1 METKEFGNGF
11 KTVAVLLQVV
21 CLMIVIVTFSLIL
34 NLFER
39 SRLSFRDIG
48 NNYSFFHSYFYME
61 RVTEEVKDL
70 AVYLQI
76 KKTIPVWEPDNV
88 RYKHLKLKFNTEETN
103 FYYWFLQDGAILT
116 NMPQAEDMEEAMSFA
131 KEMGSYLYYDDSD
144 ISIKGNLAHMTEISD
159 LEFLKLFQK
168 GRGGGLMIA
177 VDTSLSHKDTLSKEA
192 SVYETYFP
200 WIRIAIFAA
209 VLAFICFLLCM
220 IYLTLAAGRS
230 GSDEEIRLHRIDY
243 LPTEILFAVMIIF
256 MTGLITFCARLSEKD
271 WGMSSSLILTGT
283 LVFLS
288 DAALLALYLSFVRKI
303 KADIFTKCSLAAH
316 IVHTIKASMK
326 KQGIANRAK
335 IQFAIYTVVLMILFW
350 EAMIYRHI
358 WAAVGLM
365 FLFAYTAVH
374 FLQLAAQRKKILEG
388 IREIGRGRLDYKFNI
403 KEFNGDYTELAE
415 EINGI
420 GDGLMQSVEENV
432 KNERLKTELVTN
444 VSHDIKT
451 PLTSI
456 INYISLIKM
465 EGAWNENVE
474 NYVGILE
481 KKSARLKQLTEDLV
495 EVSQITSG
503 NICLDMQPINMVELI
518 CQTGGEFNE
527 IFEECGL
534 TVITR
539 LPQEAVMVL
548 ADGSRVWRVVQN
560 LYNNVAQYAMKDTRV
575 FVELKVN
582 EGYAEF
588 SIKDISAQGIHK
600 SAQDLGERFVR
611 GDESRGTEG
620 HGLGLSI
627 ARNLTNL
634 MGGTFEIKLD
644 GDLFIVSLA
653 FPVILP

>member
-61 RVTEEVKDL
+61 RVT
-70 AVYLQI
+70 
-76 KKTIPVWEPDNV
+76 
-88 RYKHLKLKFNTEETN
+88 
-103 FYYWFLQDGAILT
+103 
-116 NMPQAEDMEEAMSFA
+116 EEAMSFA

-288 DAALLALYLSFVRKI
+288 DAALLALYLSVCQKDQSRYF
-303 KADIFTKCSLAAH
+303 
-316 IVHTIKASMK
+316 
-326 KQGIANRAK
+326 
-335 IQFAIYTVVLMILFW
+335 
-350 EAMIYRHI
+350 
-358 WAAVGLM
+358 
-365 FLFAYTAVH
+365 
-374 FLQLAAQRKKILEG
+374 
-388 IREIGRGRLDYKFNI
+388 YK
-403 KEFNGDYTELAE
+403 
-415 EINGI
+415 
-420 GDGLMQSVEENV
+420 MQSGGAYRAYDQSKYEKTGNCQPS
-432 KNERLKTELVTN
+432 KNPICDLYRGFDDSFLGSDDLQAYLGGGRTD
-444 VSHDIKT
+444 VSVC
-451 PLTSI
+451 L
-456 INYISLIKM
+456 Y
-465 EGAWNENVE
+465 GCAF
-474 NYVGILE
+474 
-481 KKSARLKQLTEDLV
+481 SAA
-495 EVSQITSG
+495 G
-503 NICLDMQPINMVELI
+503 
-518 CQTGGEFNE
+518 
-527 IFEECGL
+527 
-534 TVITR
+534 
-539 LPQEAVMVL
+539 
-548 ADGSRVWRVVQN
+548 
-560 LYNNVAQYAMKDTRV
+560 
-575 FVELKVN
+575 
-582 EGYAEF
+582 
-588 SIKDISAQGIHK
+588 
-600 SAQDLGERFVR
+600 
-611 GDESRGTEG
+611 GTEKENTG
-620 HGLGLSI
+620 RDPGNRTGPAGL
-627 ARNLTNL
+627 
-634 MGGTFEIKLD
+634 
-644 GDLFIVSLA
+644 
-653 FPVILP
+653 

>member
-76 KKTIPVWEPDNV
+76 KKTIPVREPDNV

-256 MTGLITFCARLSEKD
+256 MTGLITF
-271 WGMSSSLILTGT
+271 
-283 LVFLS
+283 
-288 DAALLALYLSFVRKI
+288 
-303 KADIFTKCSLAAH
+303 
-316 IVHTIKASMK
+316 
-326 KQGIANRAK
+326 
-335 IQFAIYTVVLMILFW
+335 
-350 EAMIYRHI
+350 
-358 WAAVGLM
+358 
-365 FLFAYTAVH
+365 
-374 FLQLAAQRKKILEG
+374 
-388 IREIGRGRLDYKFNI
+388 
-403 KEFNGDYTELAE
+403 
-415 EINGI
+415 
-420 GDGLMQSVEENV
+420 
-432 KNERLKTELVTN
+432 
-444 VSHDIKT
+444 
-451 PLTSI
+451 
-456 INYISLIKM
+456 
-465 EGAWNENVE
+465 
-474 NYVGILE
+474 
-481 KKSARLKQLTEDLV
+481 
-495 EVSQITSG
+495 
-503 NICLDMQPINMVELI
+503 
-518 CQTGGEFNE
+518 
-527 IFEECGL
+527 
-534 TVITR
+534 
-539 LPQEAVMVL
+539 
-548 ADGSRVWRVVQN
+548 
-560 LYNNVAQYAMKDTRV
+560 
-575 FVELKVN
+575 
-582 EGYAEF
+582 
-588 SIKDISAQGIHK
+588 
-600 SAQDLGERFVR
+600 
-611 GDESRGTEG
+611 
-620 HGLGLSI
+620 
-627 ARNLTNL
+627 
-634 MGGTFEIKLD
+634 
-644 GDLFIVSLA
+644 
-653 FPVILP
+653 